1 MGTPEVVS
9 EGWKGAFAVALVAG
23 AVPAA
28 AQAIVD
34 GRTVYQAEFFV
45 PFAAANA
52 FQMVQRVPGFQLEE
66 IDQEVR
72 GFGQAAGNI
81 VINGQRPSAKSESLE
96 TLLSRIPAARVARI
110 EVGPG
115 DAFSADL
122 LGKPQVVN
130 IVLLETGGLA
140 GTVEGKVRRDFTGK
154 LRPEGQVSALLRR
167 GASSFNLSGGFEN
180 DDTSEE
186 GQDVLTSLP
195 GGELVEFRR
204 KMNRIDE
211 PELFLAAAWGLEQGE
226 NRTAHL
232 NARITT
238 ERFMLTQFNDVFPA
252 AAPPRDDLL
261 TQRYDTD
268 SIEIGGDITRP
279 ALGGAVKLV
288 GLFTEDKRHNE
299 DVVLNRSIDGT
310 LLGGFE
316 QTVDD
321 TATES
326 VLRLSW
332 SKGISGWSFETGGEL
347 VVNRLASDVEL
358 AALQP
363 DGSATPIDLPLANVV
378 VKEVRG
384 EPFVTAGRPL
394 SPTVRLDL
402 GLTAELSRLTVSGDA
417 DEDRRLSYLKPS
429 LVLDWRPGK
438 ARLQFSVKRTVDQL
452 NFQDFVSAA
461 ELANDR
467 LDGGNAE
474 LVPESAWEFLATAE
488 HPLLGSGLVKAELG
502 YDFVSDV
509 VDRVPTPEGLDAPG
523 NIGSGRRLIAR
534 ASIDVPVAGVGI
546 KGGRVSSN
554 VSVVDTSVTDPYTLE
569 TRRFSGNTLWL
580 FDASFRQDLAKFAWG
595 ASFYANSGNT
605 AYRRNEEDHF
615 FRHGFYVTA
624 FAEYRPSARTSVT
637 LSVDNLTNVS
647 AYRERTFFD
656 PTRAN
661 PNPFLHERRE
671 RNQHIIPML
680 GVKHAFG

>member
-1 MGTPEVVS
+1 M
-9 EGWKGAFAVALVAG
+9 KGAIALALMAG
-23 AVPAA
+23 AAPLA
-28 AQAIVD
+28 AQAIVE

-45 PFAAANA
+45 AFAAANA

-72 GFGQAAGNI
+72 GFGQAAGNV
-81 VINGQRPSAKSESLE
+81 VINGQRPSAKSDSLE

-130 IVLLETGGLA
+130 IVLLESGGLA
-140 GTVEGKVRRDFTGK
+140 GTIEARVRRDFTGK

-167 GASSFNLSGGFEN
+167 GASSFNLSAGVEN

-186 GQDVLTSLP
+186 GQDLLTSLP
-195 GGELVEFRR
+195 GGELVEFRK

-211 PELFLAAAWGLEQGE
+211 PELFLAGAWSHDGGP
-226 NRTAHL
+226 NRTANV
-232 NARITT
+232 NARVAT

-279 ALGGAVKLV
+279 ALGGALKLV
-288 GLFTEDKRHNE
+288 GVFSQEKGHNE
-299 DVVLNRSIDGT
+299 DVVLNRSVDGT

-316 QTVDD
+316 QVVDD
-321 TATES
+321 KATEA
-326 VLRLSW
+326 VARLSW
-332 SKGISGWSFETGGEL
+332 SKGIAGWSFETGGEL
-347 VVNRLASDVEL
+347 VVNRLASEVALAEL
-358 AALQP
+358 AP
-363 DGSATPIDLPLANVV
+363 DGGSTPIDLPLADVV

-384 EPFVTAGRPL
+384 EAFVTAGRPL
-394 SPTVRLDL
+394 SPFVRLDL
-402 GLTAELSRLTVSGDA
+402 GLTGELSRLTVSGDA
-417 DEDRRLSYLKPS
+417 DEDRRLTFWKPS

-438 ARLQFSVKRTVDQL
+438 ARFQVSAKRSVDQL
-452 NFQDFVSAA
+452 DFQDFVSAA
-461 ELANDR
+461 EFANDR
-467 LDGGNAE
+467 VDGGNAE
-474 LVPESAWEFLATAE
+474 LVPESAWELLATFE
-488 HPLLGSGLVKAELG
+488 HPLLGSGLVKASLG

-523 NIGSGRRLIAR
+523 NLGSGRRFNAG
-534 ASIDVPVAGVGI
+534 ASIDIPVTAIGI
-546 KGGRVSSN
+546 KGGRASAG
-554 VSVVDTSVTDPYTLE
+554 VSVVDTSVTDPYTFE

-580 FDASFRQDLAKFAWG
+580 LDVNLRQDLAQFAWG

-661 PNPFLHERRE
+661 PNPYLLERRE